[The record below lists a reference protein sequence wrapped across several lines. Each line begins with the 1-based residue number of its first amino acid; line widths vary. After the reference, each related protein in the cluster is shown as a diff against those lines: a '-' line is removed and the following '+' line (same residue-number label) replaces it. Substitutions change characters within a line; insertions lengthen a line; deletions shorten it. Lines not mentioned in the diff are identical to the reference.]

1 MDKDGNPRA
10 FNLIDG
16 GVAANN
22 PVSDSECSGVQG
34 VGSATFES
42 TTRMID

>member
-22 PVSDSECSGVQG
+22 PVSDRLTDHASMC
-34 VGSATFES
+34 
-42 TTRMID
+42 